1 MAMASMTDSERT
13 GISRSAFCSLP
24 VAYIRSA
31 QLTETVGLCRSLSKW
46 QPLIDARNI
55 LRPETVESLYIAF
68 HLTGDPIYR
77 QWGWEIFTAFRDVAR
92 VPDGHKSGR
101 AGVYAAS
108 ATSMQTPRT
117 QNS

>member
-1 MAMASMTDSERT
+1 M
-13 GISRSAFCSLP
+13 P
-24 VAYIRSA
+24 VAHARSA
-31 QLTETVGLCRSLSKW
+31 QLTERVGLCRSLSKW

-92 VPDGHKSGR
+92 LPDGHKSGR
-101 AGVYAAS
+101 AGVYAGISDVNADPKDPKFLRENKME
-108 ATSMQTPRT
+108 T
-117 QNS
+117 